1 VRRLNPHL
9 QPRISLLLRRAHC
22 FYVFHSSEC
31 TKVVRSRLSDMP
43 AYDHSLCYEQ
53 LKRKRTDS
61 KRHLANDN
69 DRLIEKQI
77 P

>member
-1 VRRLNPHL
+1 
-9 QPRISLLLRRAHC
+9 
-22 FYVFHSSEC
+22 
-31 TKVVRSRLSDMP
+31 MP
-43 AYDHSLCYEQ
+43 PYDHSLCHQQ

-61 KRHLANDN
+61 KIHAANDS

>member
-1 VRRLNPHL
+1 M
-9 QPRISLLLRRAHC
+9 
-22 FYVFHSSEC
+22 
-31 TKVVRSRLSDMP
+31 VVRSRLSDVL
-43 AYDHSLCYEQ
+43 AHDHSLCHRQ

-69 DRLIEKQI
+69 DRLIGIQI

>member
-1 VRRLNPHL
+1 
-9 QPRISLLLRRAHC
+9 
-22 FYVFHSSEC
+22 
-31 TKVVRSRLSDMP
+31 VVRSRLSDMP

>member
-1 VRRLNPHL
+1 MVARSMLSEVPPH
-9 QPRISLLLRRAHC
+9 
-22 FYVFHSSEC
+22 
-31 TKVVRSRLSDMP
+31 
-43 AYDHSLCYEQ
+43 DHSLCHEQ

-69 DRLIEKQI
+69 DRLIGIQI

>member
-1 VRRLNPHL
+1 MV
-9 QPRISLLLRRAHC
+9 A
-22 FYVFHSSEC
+22 
-31 TKVVRSRLSDMP
+31 RSILSDVP
-43 AYDHSLCYEQ
+43 AYDHSLCHQQ

-61 KRHLANDN
+61 KSYLANDN